1 MKKILSSLFLIF
13 VAGIIFTACTGK
25 DQDLPDKKIYNV
37 KWTLESMIK
46 TDDGV
51 ELSNDMALKFDKK
64 NFVMTDRN
72 SAYDYTG
79 TYKLKKAGAGYEVI
93 MKFDGFEEPVT
104 GIYGMRTYKDKDPKP
119 DLVFDHWD
127 TRYSFIGE
135 YKFFCLNQKFI
146 LK

>member
-1 MKKILSSLFLIF
+1 MKKILSFLFLIF
-13 VAGIIFTACTGK
+13 MAGIIFTACTGK

-37 KWTLESMIK
+37 KWTLESMINI
-46 TDDGV
+46 DDGV

-119 DLVFDHWD
+119 DLVFEHWD
-127 TRYSFIGE
+127 TKYSFIGE
-135 YKFFCLNQKFI
+135 EKK
-146 LK
+146 

>member
-1 MKKILSSLFLIF
+1 MKKILSFLFLIF
-13 VAGIIFTACTGK
+13 MAGIILTACTGK
-25 DQDLPDKKIYNV
+25 DEGFPDKKISDV
-37 KWTLESMIK
+37 TWTLESMIN

-64 NFVMTDRN
+64 NFVMTDSN
-72 SAYDYTG
+72 NAYDYTG

-93 MKFDGFEEPVT
+93 MKFDDLKEPVT

-127 TRYSFIGE
+127 RRYSFIGD
-135 YKFFCLNQKFI
+135 YKDK
-146 LK
+146 

>member
-1 MKKILSSLFLIF
+1 MKKILKFLFLIF
-13 VAGIIFTACTGK
+13 MAGIIFTACTGK

-119 DLVFDHWD
+119 DLVFEHWD
-127 TRYSFIGE
+127 TKYSFIGE
-135 YKFFCLNQKFI
+135 EKK
-146 LK
+146 

>member
-1 MKKILSSLFLIF
+1 MKKYLKALLLIF
-13 VAGIIFTACTGK
+13 MAGIIFTACTNK
-25 DQDLPDKKIYNV
+25 NQRLPDKKNYNV
-37 KWTLESMIK
+37 KWTLESMIN

-51 ELSNDMALKFDKK
+51 ELSNDMAIKFDKK

-119 DLVFDHWD
+119 DLVFEHWD

-135 YKFFCLNQKFI
+135 EKN
-146 LK
+146 

>member
-1 MKKILSSLFLIF
+1 MKKILSFLFLIF
-13 VAGIIFTACTGK
+13 MAGIIFTACTGK

-37 KWTLESMIK
+37 NWTIEDITRLE
-46 TDDGV
+46 DGKKV
-51 ELSNDMALKFDKK
+51 DNDMAIKFEKK

-72 SAYDYTG
+72 NAMDFTG

-93 MKFDGFEEPVT
+93 MKFDDLKEPVT
-104 GIYGMRTYKDKDPKP
+104 GIYGMRTYKDREPKP

-135 YKFFCLNQKFI
+135 YKDK
-146 LK
+146 

>member
-1 MKKILSSLFLIF
+1 MKKILKFLFLIF

-25 DQDLPDKKIYNV
+25 DEGFPDKKIYNV
-37 KWTLESMIK
+37 NWTIEDITRLE
-46 TDDGV
+46 DGKKV
-51 ELSNDMALKFDKK
+51 DNDMAIKFEKK

-72 SAYDYTG
+72 NAMDFTG

-93 MKFDGFEEPVT
+93 MKFDDLKEPVT
-104 GIYGMRTYKDKDPKP
+104 GIYGMRTYKDREPKP

-135 YKFFCLNQKFI
+135 YKDK
-146 LK
+146 

>member
-1 MKKILSSLFLIF
+1 MKKILKFLFLIF
-13 VAGIIFTACTGK
+13 MAGIIFTACTGK

-79 TYKLKKAGAGYEVI
+79 TYKLKKAGTGYEVI

-119 DLVFDHWD
+119 DLVFEHWD
-127 TRYSFIGE
+127 TKYSFIGE
-135 YKFFCLNQKFI
+135 EKK
-146 LK
+146 